1 MTKKSK
7 KKEIKIPKTYTYPTK
22 DLTIIKPAEIEIPIS
37 ESKIVK
43 KSETKIPVK
52 FKIKKVK
59 KIGEYIRRK

>member
-1 MTKKSK
+1 MTKNSK
-7 KKEIKIPKTYTYPTK
+7 KKEIKIPKTNTYPMK
-22 DLTIIKPAEIEIPIS
+22 SLTIIKPAEIEIPIS

>member
-1 MTKKSK
+1 MTKNPK
-7 KKEIKIPKTYTYPTK
+7 KKEIKIPKTYTFPMK
-22 DLTIIKPAEIEIPIS
+22 SLTIIKPAEIEIPIS

>member
-7 KKEIKIPKTYTYPTK
+7 KKEIKIPKTYTFPMK
-22 DLTIIKPAEIEIPIS
+22 GLTIIKQAEIEIPIS
-37 ESKIVK
+37 ELKIVK

-59 KIGEYIRRK
+59 KIGEYVRRK

>member
-7 KKEIKIPKTYTYPTK
+7 KKEIKIPKTHTFPMK
-22 DLTIIKPAEIEIPIS
+22 GSTIIKPAEIEIPIS

>member
-1 MTKKSK
+1 MTKNSK
-7 KKEIKIPKTYTYPTK
+7 KKEIKIPKPYTFPMK
-22 DLTIIKPAEIEIPIS
+22 SLTIIKPAEIEIPIS